1 MNLMKTL
8 GVRTAQFHRALALPD
23 ASTAS
28 AAAAPQAA
36 AAAGMFG
43 SEPVTEDD
51 IAEWVAGTRTE
62 LDAMYALL
70 AQELPRL
77 SDELQG
83 IGASL
88 VAARPRLQRRI
99 TKMGASLSRSV
110 QENGTAKARIHG
122 DYHLGQVWLSSND
135 FLIASYGSGPGL
147 TWAERRRKQPP
158 LRDVAGM
165 LLSFSQA
172 AATALDEVAADSPD
186 SVGMLRRHT
195 EEWQGLAARH
205 FFRSYR
211 KAMAGHELFP
221 STPGDA
227 ETQITLF
234 MVAKCAASLSSVLAQ
249 HTKTTGHLM
258 GELIRLSRLSS
269 R

>member
-1 MNLMKTL
+1 
-8 GVRTAQFHRALALPD
+8 
-23 ASTAS
+23 
-28 AAAAPQAA
+28 
-36 AAAGMFG
+36 MFG
-43 SEPVTEDD
+43 SEPVTPDD
-51 IAEWVAGTRTE
+51 IAEWVSGARTE

-70 AQELPRL
+70 APELPRL
-77 SDELQG
+77 PGELQG

-88 VAARPRLQRRI
+88 MAARPRLQRRI
-99 TKMGASLSRSV
+99 AKMGALLSRSV
-110 QENGTAKARIHG
+110 QENRTAKARIHG
-122 DYHLGQVWLSSND
+122 DYHLGQVWLSSTD

-186 SVGMLRRHT
+186 SAGMLRRDT
-195 EEWQGLAARH
+195 EEWHGLAARH

-211 KAMAGHELFP
+211 KVMAGHELFP